1 VLSGPSSRCPRPA
14 RRRREWNSYGTQPSE
29 TPKSRPRKLGNRFRA
44 LTPSG
49 ARTAPRAARPRHAAD
64 LANSQSGAFR
74 RPQRGSGL
82 VLRSRTTTPS
92 YIGTGNPPQKGIGSR
107 RQRDR
112 AGGGRGPARARAE
125 TEVARRDL
133 DLSAGSRLRS
143 MHLGGGSPRERI
155 PILIPRRM
163 EMCGRQHTGWTKSA
177 CSPRRYDVLD
187 SGGRAAT
194 TS

>member
-1 VLSGPSSRCPRPA
+1 MLSGPSSRCPRPA

-92 YIGTGNPPQKGIGSR
+92 YIGTGHPPQRGIGSR

-112 AGGGRGPARARAE
+112 AGGEGSGQG
-125 TEVARRDL
+125 
-133 DLSAGSRLRS
+133 AGSRLRS

-155 PILIPRRM
+155 PTRM

-187 SGGRAAT
+187 SGGRAAA